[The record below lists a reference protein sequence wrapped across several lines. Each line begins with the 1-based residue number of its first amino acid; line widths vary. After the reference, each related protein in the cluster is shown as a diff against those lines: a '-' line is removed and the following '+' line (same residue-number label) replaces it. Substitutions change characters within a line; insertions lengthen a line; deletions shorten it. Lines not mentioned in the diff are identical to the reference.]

1 MEENVANNTETTK
14 LGGITGK
21 GFMPGVSGNPGG
33 RPKNSLKLHL
43 QTKFADMDDEQK
55 EAWLKENKINAEL
68 MWRMAEGN
76 PSTNMELSGEVKAKI
91 ISVDE

>member
-1 MEENVANNTETTK
+1 MENEDKQSTKQENNRNPDGTFK
-14 LGGITGK
+14 SGI
-21 GFMPGVSGNPGG
+21 SGNPGG

-55 EAWLKENKINAEL
+55 EAWLKDNKINAEL

-91 ISVDE
+91 IRLDV

>member
-1 MEENVANNTETTK
+1 MENDAKTTTEQENIRNEDGTFK
-14 LGGITGK
+14 K
-21 GFMPGVSGNPGG
+21 GVSGNPGG

-43 QTKFADMDDEQK
+43 QTKFAGMDDEQK
-55 EAWLKENKINAEL
+55 EAWLKDNKINAEL